1 MDLDNLS
8 LNEINSDE
16 DDAFAED
23 ANDKD
28 DFTSDENGSSSS
40 SSPSSFSSRGTLS
53 SSAMG
58 SPSNTNIAGLQM
70 LAGTSGMNL
79 AFCCRQPPKT
89 TPFLNVRPQKI
100 YGLAAPYNFVPNS
113 LGLLE
118 N

>member
-16 DDAFAED
+16 DDAFSED
-23 ANDKD
+23 AIDED

-40 SSPSSFSSRGTLS
+40 SSPSSS
-53 SSAMG
+53 SSSGTSSSPAMG
-58 SPSNTNIAGLQM
+58 SLSTTNIAGLQM

-100 YGLAAPYNFVPNS
+100 YGPSVPYNFVPNS
-113 LGLLE
+113 LGILK

>member
-16 DDAFAED
+16 DDAFSED
-23 ANDKD
+23 AIDED

-40 SSPSSFSSRGTLS
+40 SSPSSS
-53 SSAMG
+53 SSSGTSSSPAMG
-58 SPSNTNIAGLQM
+58 SLSTTNIAGLQM

-89 TPFLNVRPQKI
+89 TQFLNARPQKI
-100 YGLAAPYNFVPNS
+100 YGPSVPYNFVPNS
-113 LGLLE
+113 LGILE